1 MEVTV
6 KEVNEV
12 NVMSFEGNLD
22 TNTAPQAQAQIDQL
36 IDGGSSKILINF
48 DNLNYISSAGLR
60 VLLATA
66 KKLKASSGGLKIC
79 GLNETVQEVFDISG
93 LSSILSVV
101 ATEEDALAGF

>member
-22 TNTAPQAQAQIDQL
+22 TNTAPQAQAQIDEL

-66 KKLKASSGGLKIC
+66 KKLKATSGDLKIC
-79 GLNETVQEVFDISG
+79 GLNKTVQEVFDISG
-93 LSSILSVV
+93 FSSILSVV
-101 ATEEDALAGF
+101 ATEEDALAAF

>member
-12 NVMSFEGNLD
+12 NVLSFEGNLD
-22 TNTAPQAQAQIDQL
+22 TNTALQAQKQIDQL
-36 IDGGSSKILINF
+36 IDGGSSKILINL

-60 VLLATA
+60 VLLVTA
-66 KKLKASSGGLKIC
+66 KKLKATSGDLKIC
-79 GLNETVQEVFDISG
+79 GLNQTVQEVFDISG
-93 LSSILSVV
+93 FSSILSVV